1 MQSNAGSTPKTRRLS
16 LPARV
21 KLPNGMRRALEE
33 FVIEG
38 VQTTIPLHQEIISQQ
53 EYIDGMYNIH
63 WLEHYMK
70 AKQEKKQT
78 S

>member
-1 MQSNAGSTPKTRRLS
+1 MS
-16 LPARV
+16 
-21 KLPNGMRRALEE
+21 MRRALEE

>member
-1 MQSNAGSTPKTRRLS
+1 MIAKLIVHAPTRSAAMMR
-16 LPARV
+16 
-21 KLPNGMRRALEE
+21 MRRALEE

-38 VQTTIPLHQEIISQQ
+38 IQTTIPLHQEIISQP

-70 AKQEKKQT
+70 DKAEKK
-78 S
+78 